1 MTKKTETANEII
13 QNVQAMWEP
22 WVSAAQTWQTEVDKM
37 REVALENM
45 HRGLDDSH
53 RMAKESLTMM
63 SAFSANVQK
72 QVNSQMDRS
81 RELFTSL
88 VK

>member
-1 MTKKTETANEII
+1 MPKKTETTNEMFKD
-13 QNVQAMWEP
+13 VQAIWDP
-22 WVSAAQTWQTEVDKM
+22 WVKAAQVWQDEAEKM

-45 HRGLDDSH
+45 HRSLDDSH

-63 SAFSANVQK
+63 GAFSVNVHK
-72 QVNSQMDRS
+72 QVNTQMDRS

-88 VK
+88 VS